1 MPATV
6 LRRAITSAAVGIAAA
21 QAPAA
26 LAITGGVSVDDVLAV
41 RASSR
46 YTEQQVAFAHVVSAV
61 TVALVNVADAQANG
75 QGTTLCSATIVHPRV
90 VLTAAHCVLN
100 GREVS
105 RRMIVLFEGGA
116 SQRQALDVVVHPIY
130 LKMVRSRAYKPQT
143 HSPQQSRT
151 PTDPSVIAADLAL
164 VLLHRPIPEAH
175 DVVAPVPRGFHD
187 HRTATKLI
195 AGYGTIDGYQA
206 IKRLSLHFAELQGN
220 SKLDEGALT
229 GQGEIIMESRF
240 RQGVRVNVCAGDS
253 GGPILVL
260 DRGAS
265 RWRQLAVT
273 SAADEHCR
281 EVALF
286 APIDSQRAVLRGMFD
301 TLMQGEQGAERNPF

>member
-1 MPATV
+1 MPATL
-6 LRRAITSAAVGIAAA
+6 LRRAITAASISFVAA

-26 LAITGGVSVDDVLAV
+26 LAITGGMPVDEVLAA
-41 RASSR
+41 RAGSR
-46 YTEQQVAFAHVVSAV
+46 YTEQQVAFAHAVSAV
-61 TVALVNVADAQANG
+61 TVALINVAGAQAND
-75 QGTTLCSATIVHPRV
+75 QGAALCSATIVHPRV

-105 RRMIVLFEGGA
+105 RRIIVLFEAGA
-116 SQRQALDVVVHPIY
+116 SQRQALDVVVHPTY
-130 LKMVRSRAYKPQT
+130 LKMIRSRTYKPQT
-143 HSPQQSRT
+143 HSVQPSRQ
-151 PTDPSVIAADLAL
+151 PIDPSVIAADLAL

-175 DVVAPVPRGFHD
+175 DMVAPVPRGFRD
-187 HRTATKLI
+187 HRAATKLI
-195 AGYGTIDGYQA
+195 AGYGTIDGYRS
-206 IKRLSLHFAELQGN
+206 IERLSLRFAELQGN

-229 GQGEIIMESRF
+229 GEGEIIMESRF

-260 DRGAS
+260 DRSAS

-286 APIDSQRAVLRGMFD
+286 APIDSQRAILHGMFD
-301 TLMQGEQGAERNPF
+301 ALMQGEQGAEQNPF

>member
-1 MPATV
+1 MPATL
-6 LRRAITSAAVGIAAA
+6 LRRAITSAAVGFAAA

-26 LAITGGVSVDDVLAV
+26 LAITGGMPVDEVLAV
-41 RASSR
+41 RAGSR
-46 YTEQQVAFAHVVSAV
+46 YTEQQVAFAHAVSAV

-130 LKMVRSRAYKPQT
+130 LKMVRSRAYKPQA

-151 PTDPSVIAADLAL
+151 AIDPSVIAADLAL

-195 AGYGTIDGYQA
+195 AGYGTVDGYQS

-229 GQGEIIMESRF
+229 GEGEIIMESRF

-260 DRGAS
+260 DRGTS

-273 SAADEHCR
+273 SAADR
-281 EVALF
+281 AL
-286 APIDSQRAVLRGMFD
+286 P
-301 TLMQGEQGAERNPF
+301 